1 MGILEKAKQRL
12 NGVYVA
18 LKENLKGVNLGLTQ
32 TDDMDVAATYYDGN
46 VRNLTPR
53 KIAELL
59 KSADEGDISAM
70 HALFYEIE
78 EQDPHIFSEMQ
89 KRKSAVLTLDWTVK
103 APRDAS
109 PREKQLTEWVHTALN
124 DFTQLEDVMFD
135 ALDGIGHGFSALAIN
150 WQQVNNEYLPKEIT
164 WQPQSGF
171 VLDKK
176 TDELKLLRQ
185 GQMEG
190 EALWPNHWIIHKHKT
205 KSGALARSG
214 LFRVLV
220 WTFVLKHYSV
230 QDLAEFLEIYGL
242 PVRVG
247 KYPEGTSKEARRTLL
262 NAVASLG
269 HNAAGIMPDNMSIDL
284 HNAAQGSHDPYM
296 AMISYCEKAQS
307 KVIVGQV
314 LTAQSDNT
322 GSQALGNVHNE
333 VRRDLMVS
341 DAKQLAQTLT
351 AQLIYPLLH
360 LNFADVDPSR
370 LPYFEFDTKEA
381 EDLEKIVSVIGQ
393 AVDYADITE
402 DDFYDKTGFSKPQK
416 GDKLLKRKTGGLF
429 GLTQQHNHSPNCGC
443 QTVALSE
450 TIEQTADTTVKQAL
464 TVEHELATA
473 IDQLPDRYL
482 MSYEATVLDV
492 VKALKATNSYEEAQ
506 AKLYELMPG
515 LKADQFTEA
524 MAQALL
530 VSDIAGII
538 SNEQ

>member
-1 MGILEKAKQRL
+1 MGILESAKQRL

-18 LKENLKGVNLGLTQ
+18 LKESLKGVHLGKTQ
-32 TDDMDVAATYYDGN
+32 ADDIDVAATYYDGN
-46 VRNLTPR
+46 VRNISPR

-103 APRDAS
+103 PPRDAT
-109 PREKQLTEWVHTALN
+109 PKEKQLTEWVHTALN

-135 ALDGIGHGFSALAIN
+135 ALDGIGHGFSALAIE

-171 VLDKK
+171 QLDKK
-176 TDELKLLRQ
+176 TGELKLLRQ
-185 GQMEG
+185 GKSEG
-190 EALWPNHWIIHKHKT
+190 EELWPNHWIIHKHRT
-205 KSGALARSG
+205 KSSTLARAG

-314 LTAQSDNT
+314 LTAQADNT

-381 EDLEKIVSVIGQ
+381 EDLASIVTVISQ

-402 DDFYDKTGFSKPQK
+402 DDFYDRTGFRKPQK
-416 GDKLLKRKTGGLF
+416 DDKLLKRKTGGFF
-429 GLTQQHNHSPNCGC
+429 GLSQQHPNSQKCGC
-443 QTVALSE
+443 QTVSLSQ
-450 TIEQTADTTVKQAL
+450 TIEQTDDTAVKKAL

-473 IDQLPDRYL
+473 VDQLPDHYL
-482 MSYEATVLDV
+482 MSYEDIVLDV
-492 VKALKATNSYEEAQ
+492 IKTLKATNSYEEAQ

-515 LKADQFTEA
+515 LNADKFAQA
-524 MAQALL
+524 MSQALL
-530 VSDIAGII
+530 VSDMAGII
-538 SNEQ
+538 SNEK